1 MGTTSITLVSS
12 TGSNVIALDD
22 VIASGINVGVSEN
35 LSVTGSSY
43 FKNAQVQFDGYL
55 KANAGI
61 SGSLTNLADGS
72 SYLIAG
78 SNIAITTGS
87 SGAVTISSTVTGST
101 STPAI
106 AYYGYCTGSLAWS
119 STNWTDFRSVPGNFT
134 DTLQSGIIRS
144 GSTFTVT
151 EAGTYFFRSDF
162 NHGNA
167 YSFTAFRLSGSNGT
181 IIQQTVFGGLGPYVG
196 QEGDGA
202 DLTGVFSLAAGES
215 FKLQY
220 IFKYYGSNSQAWPA
234 GQLGWDPLGGEN
246 ARSGAICMYRV
257 GTS

>member
-1 MGTTSITLVSS
+1 MSNTNVTLVSS
-12 TGSNVIALDD
+12 TGSSVTVVDDAIISGLD
-22 VIASGINVGVSEN
+22 VSISEN

-43 FKNAQVQFDGYL
+43 FKDAQVDVDGYL

-61 SGSLTNLADGS
+61 SGSLTKLSDGT

-78 SNIAITTGS
+78 SNISITTGS
-87 SGAVTISSTVTGST
+87 NGAVTIASTVTGST

-106 AYYGYCTGSLAWS
+106 AYNGYCTGSLRWS
-119 STNWTDFRSVPGNFT
+119 STTWADFHTVPGNFT

-144 GSTFTVT
+144 GSMFTVS

-162 NHGNA
+162 NHGNI
-167 YSFTAFRLSGSNGT
+167 YSYTAFRLSGSNGT
-181 IIQQTVFGGLGPYVG
+181 IIQQTVFGGRYTV
-196 QEGDGA
+196 EGDGA

-220 IFKYYGSNSQAWPA
+220 AFKQYGSAAGTWPVS
-234 GQLGWDPLGGEN
+234 DPIGGEN
-246 ARSGAICMYRV
+246 MRTGAVCIYRV

>member
-1 MGTTSITLVSS
+1 MPRSIISLDTI
-12 TGSNVIALDD
+12 TGSYD
-22 VIASGINVGVSEN
+22 VSNSLLVNAANLIVSGS
-35 LSVTGSSY
+35 LSVTGST
-43 FKNAQVQFDGYL
+43 YL
-55 KANAGI
+55 KSTQIDGQSTSSTGI
-61 SGSLTNLADGS
+61 SGSLTKLSDGT

-78 SNIAITTGS
+78 SNATITTGS
-87 SGAVTISSTVTGST
+87 NGAVTV
-101 STPAI
+101 AI
-106 AYYGYCTGSLAWS
+106 AGSSGSSSRAIVYNGYCTGSLSWS
-119 STNWTDFRSVPGNFT
+119 STTWTDFRAVPGNFT
-134 DTLQSGIIRS
+134 DTLQMGIIRS

-181 IIQQTVFGGLGPYVG
+181 IIQQTVFGGLGPAAG

-220 IFKYYGSNSQAWPA
+220 IFKFYGSNSQAWPY

-246 ARSGAICMYRV
+246 ARSGAICMYRI